1 MTRPSGSPTLSAAGA
16 ITYPTKGTAVSNT
29 VCGDYGGTTFYVV
42 ANGQNCFYTLS
53 AYQAE
58 NRKTSSNHSPSGYTA
73 TISVGSGIGPGTSG
87 TAGTSATV
95 TYSAYHT
102 ASDLYSSGSSNNSH
116 TVYDTATV
124 TKTADA
130 NSKYTLSGAT
140 SGSGPSNT
148 CTLSLPNMTS
158 NTGTWSC
165 TLTCKNGSNSSAT
178 KTATASAT
186 NTLESYT
193 GRTISAARSSTSNI
207 AVGGSNAFYATVT
220 STRRPVYS
228 SGYTGPAADA
238 PFNVYSWTNCT
249 AWSSSSTSGTHYT
262 TSSSLPNGA
271 KVYAHV
277 DANYNT
283 LDSRTVTM
291 YFRQAD
297 SESTS
302 TSASWT
308 QNPDMSSLS
317 CYTYSL
323 GLTKSTSSAIPAEGV
338 TAHKDYYVTASVTR
352 TPKYVFDNG
361 GGTYNGA
368 ADHSGTLTLTGSN
381 CSFTNSSGA
390 AITTITNGGKA
401 YIKASSNP
409 GPPSSCSSSSRTC
422 SISAT
427 APSDTCAAASKS
439 VTWTQAA
446 DSRSWRCDEYEIR
459 LEPASTDAI
468 PVAGT
473 PKDDRYKATLSV
485 TRRRYYKWS
494 VGGDITTACSTDNEG
509 TVSISGTN
517 CTCVDPSGA
526 EITSAKNGDVIYITV
541 GNNNYNTSVRE
552 VSIDASVTGC
562 STYTASASWT
572 QSADSEYSCYEYST
586 SVSRSSSTTSARA
599 NSDVTITPKCTSTV
613 KYY

>member
-29 VCGDYGGTTFYVV
+29 VCGDYGGTTFHVV
-42 ANGQNCFYTLS
+42 ANGQDCFYTLS
-53 AYQAE
+53 AYQAK

-140 SGSGPSNT
+140 SGSSPSNT

-165 TLTCKNGSNSSAT
+165 TLTCENGSNSSAT

-262 TSSSLPNGA
+262 TSSGLTNGQN
-271 KVYAHV
+271 VYAHV

-308 QNPDMSSLS
+308 QNPDTSSLS

-323 GLTKSTSSAIPAEGV
+323 GLGKPTSSDIPAEGV

-390 AITTITNGGKA
+390 AITTITNGGEA

-409 GPPSSCSSSSRTC
+409 GSTSSCSSSSRTC
-422 SISAT
+422 SISVT
-427 APSDTCAAASKS
+427 APSDTCATASKS
-439 VTWTQAA
+439 VTWKQAA
-446 DSRSWRCDEYEIR
+446 DSKS
-459 LEPASTDAI
+459 
-468 PVAGT
+468 
-473 PKDDRYKATLSV
+473 
-485 TRRRYYKWS
+485 
-494 VGGDITTACSTDNEG
+494 
-509 TVSISGTN
+509 
-517 CTCVDPSGA
+517 
-526 EITSAKNGDVIYITV
+526 
-541 GNNNYNTSVRE
+541 
-552 VSIDASVTGC
+552 
-562 STYTASASWT
+562 
-572 QSADSEYSCYEYST
+572 
-586 SVSRSSSTTSARA
+586 
-599 NSDVTITPKCTSTV
+599 
-613 KYY
+613 